1 MTIAIILCAA
11 RKHNDAGYFRNR
23 DGQPVRFVAQPD
35 LAQPSKI
42 YTYARPDDVA
52 DVGGTWRELLADY
65 NKRNRDANPFSLLK
79 AWQLYRH
86 KTYGQLVRQLGED
99 NVYILSAGWGLLP
112 ANYLTPL
119 YDITF
124 SPLAEDYQRRNK
136 EDLYKDMP
144 SITNHGNEPMVYFGS
159 KFYIPLFCKLTA
171 RHRGRRIVFYNSAYE
186 PNAPGC
192 ELVRFNTK
200 TRTVWYY
207 ECAQAF
213 IDGRVTV

>member
-1 MTIAIILCAA
+1 MTIAVILCAA
-11 RKHNDAGYFRNR
+11 RKHNDAGYLRKRNGR
-23 DGQPVRFVAQPD
+23 LVRFVAQPD
-35 LAQPSKI
+35 LAPPSKI

-52 DVGGTWRELLADY
+52 DVGGTWRELLSDY
-65 NKRNRDANPFSLLK
+65 NKRNRDANQLGLLK

-86 KTYGQLVRQLGED
+86 KTYGQLVRKLGEE

-112 ANYLTPL
+112 TNYLTPL

-124 SPLAEDYQRRNK
+124 SPLAEDYQRRSK
-136 EDLYKDMP
+136 KDVYRDLPLLTD
-144 SITNHGNEPMVYFGS
+144 HGNELMVFFGS

-171 RHRGRRIVFYNSAYE
+171 RHRGRRIVFYNSIYK
-186 PNAPGC
+186 PSAPGC
-192 ELVRFNTK
+192 ELIKFNTK
-200 TRTVWYY
+200 TRTNWYY

>member
-1 MTIAIILCAA
+1 MTIAVILCAA
-11 RKHNDAGYFRNR
+11 RKHNDAGYLRKRNGR
-23 DGQPVRFVAQPD
+23 LVRFVAQPD
-35 LAQPSKI
+35 LAPPSKI

-52 DVGGTWRELLADY
+52 DVGGTWRELLSDY
-65 NKRNRDANPFSLLK
+65 NKRNRDANQLGLLK

-86 KTYGQLVRQLGED
+86 KTYGQLVRKLGEE

-112 ANYLTPL
+112 TNYLTPL

-136 EDLYKDMP
+136 GDLYKDMP
-144 SITNHGNEPMVYFGS
+144 LLTNHGNEPMVYFGS
-159 KFYIPLFCKLTA
+159 NFYIPLFCKLTA
-171 RHRGRRIVFYNSAYE
+171 QHRGRRIVFYNSAYE

-192 ELVRFNTK
+192 ELIKFNTK
-200 TRTVWYY
+200 ARTVWYY

>member
-1 MTIAIILCAA
+1 MTIAVILCAA
-11 RKHNDAGYFRNR
+11 RKHNDAGYFRKRN
-23 DGQPVRFVAQPD
+23 GQPVRFVAQPD
-35 LAQPSKI
+35 LAPPSKI
-42 YTYARPDDVA
+42 YTYARPDDIA
-52 DVGGTWRELLADY
+52 DVGSTWRELLSDY
-65 NKRNRDANPFSLLK
+65 NKRNRDANQLGLLK

-86 KTYGQLVRQLGED
+86 KTYGQLVRKLGEE

-136 EDLYKDMP
+136 GDSYRDLPLLKD
-144 SITNHGNEPMVYFGS
+144 HGNEPMVFFGS

-171 RHRGRRIVFYNSAYE
+171 RHRGRRIVFYNLAYE

-192 ELVRFNTK
+192 DLLRFNTK
-200 TRTVWYY
+200 IRTVWYY

-213 IDGRVTV
+213 IYGRISV